1 MHFRQIHAH
10 PAAFAVSS
18 ATKLA
23 PGLNFPRPGPAGGTS
38 GAAEPRPALRRY
50 RGMPSS
56 VISAFDYEAEECRL
70 TVLFKSGRV
79 YIYDDVPAD
88 VADQFERAVS
98 KGAFFNS
105 RIRGD
110 YRYRESSLAP
120 T

>member
-1 MHFRQIHAH
+1 
-10 PAAFAVSS
+10 
-18 ATKLA
+18 
-23 PGLNFPRPGPAGGTS
+23 
-38 GAAEPRPALRRY
+38 
-50 RGMPSS
+50 MPSS

-70 TVLFKSGRV
+70 TVLFKSGRL

-105 RIRGD
+105 RIRGH
-110 YRYRESSLAP
+110 YRHRESSLAP